1 MSITAVLLAG
11 GQSKRM
17 GKDKAFLKYKGN
29 TFLKTI
35 LKEIQDFVDE
45 IILSINKPEDLYR
58 DEITFLNKPVKFI
71 KDIDKF
77 GGPLNAVV
85 SCANEIETDS
95 FFLLTC
101 DTPLFKG
108 KIIPYFQS
116 ILEDYDCI
124 IPVINGKYQPINTIY
139 KKNTLEIA
147 KDIYFNQRKNSLFAW
162 IDKLNVKYVY
172 EEEIKIIDKAL
183 GSYFSVNTPEQYQ
196 KLLEKF

>member
-1 MSITAVLLAG
+1 VSITAVLLAG

-29 TFLKTI
+29 TFLKII

-58 DEITFLNKPVKFI
+58 DEISFLNKPVKFV

-108 KIIPYFQS
+108 TLISYFQS
-116 ILEDYDCI
+116 TIENYDCV

-139 KKNTLEIA
+139 KKDTLEVA
-147 KDIYFNQRKNSLFAW
+147 KDTYLNQRKNSLFAW
-162 IDKLNVKYVY
+162 INRLNVKYVD
-172 EEEIKIIDKAL
+172 EEEIKKIDKEL
-183 GSYFSVNTPEQYQ
+183 GSYFSVNTPKQYQ

>member
-17 GKDKAFLKYKGN
+17 GKDKPFLKYKGN

-58 DEITFLNKPVKFI
+58 DEITFLNKPVKFV

-85 SCANEIETDS
+85 SCANEIKTDN

-108 KIIPYFQS
+108 NIIPYFQS

-124 IPVINGKYQPINTIY
+124 LPVINGKYQPINTIY

-162 IDKLNVKYVY
+162 INKLNVKYVY

>member
-1 MSITAVLLAG
+1 MNITAVLLAG

-17 GKDKAFLKYKGN
+17 GRDKAFLKYRGE
-29 TFLKTI
+29 TFLRII
-35 LKEIQDFVDE
+35 LKEIQDYVDE

-58 DEITFLNKPVKFI
+58 DEIKFLNKPVKFV
-71 KDIDKF
+71 KDNDRF

-108 KIIPYFQS
+108 ELIPYFQS
-116 ILEDYDCI
+116 NIGNYDCI

-139 KKNTLEIA
+139 KKYTLEVA
-147 KDIYFNQRKNSLFAW
+147 KDTYFNQRKNSLFDW
-162 IDKLNVKYVY
+162 INRLNVKYVD
-172 EEEIKIIDKAL
+172 EEEIKNIDKRL
-183 GSYFSVNTPEQYQ
+183 GSYFSVNNPKQYQ
-196 KLLEKF
+196 KLFEKF